1 MDSTV
6 YLVVEPIE
14 IIASDLAMNVQEY
27 DPTATVLVALS
38 EEAGCLAL
46 QGHASVRLAF
56 VHADPR
62 GFSATDIARALH
74 GRNAQVVFTGDA
86 AERSVNGEMVLQRP
100 FSAQTTAAVLQQ
112 TERAQ
117 TAWQQKQLP
126 GVAARR
132 SVEQP
137 VNPDA

>member
-1 MDSTV
+1 MDRTV
-6 YLVVEPIE
+6 YLVVEPME
-14 IIASDLAMNVQEY
+14 IIASDLAMSVQEY

-38 EEAGCLAL
+38 SEAGCLAL

-62 GFSATDIARALH
+62 GFCTTDIARALAS
-74 GRNAQVVFTGDA
+74 RNAQVVFTGDA
-86 AERSVNGEMVLQRP
+86 AERRADGQMVLERP

-117 TAWQQKQLP
+117 TAWYQKQSP
-126 GVAARR
+126 GIAARR
-132 SVEQP
+132 PIGQP
-137 VNPDA
+137 ITPDV